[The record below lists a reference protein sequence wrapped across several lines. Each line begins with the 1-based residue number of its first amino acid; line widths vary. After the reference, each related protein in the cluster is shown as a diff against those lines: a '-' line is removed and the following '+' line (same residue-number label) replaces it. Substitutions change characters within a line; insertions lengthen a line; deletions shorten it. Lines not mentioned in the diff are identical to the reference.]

1 MMAAR
6 TAAAAA
12 VERTAVEVAAPAE
25 EETAAEIAIAG
36 RTEAAAVTEAAATA
50 AESTSC
56 ARIVTTQTAAPTGS
70 TSTRLRPRDVA
81 IDGAGAA
88 AIHC

>member
-1 MMAAR
+1 MAA
-6 TAAAAA
+6 
-12 VERTAVEVAAPAE
+12 AE
-25 EETAAEIAIAG
+25 KEETAAEIAITG
-36 RTEAAAVTEAAATA
+36 RTEAAVVMKAVATA
-50 AESTSC
+50 EVSTSC

-88 AIHC
+88 AIRC